1 MGETAFGVSI
11 SADAWADLDELADF
25 WIVRREEWRAEKY
38 SRDLVRAA
46 RAELSDPVRARRGRR
61 LRSCNHPD
69 AREILAFGIYRI
81 IYDIDEAAARVD
93 VLRFWDAHRDDP
105 PFD

>member
-1 MGETAFGVSI
+1 MGETTFRVSI

-46 RAELSDPVRARRGRR
+46 RA
-61 LRSCNHPD
+61 
-69 AREILAFGIYRI
+69 
-81 IYDIDEAAARVD
+81 
-93 VLRFWDAHRDDP
+93 
-105 PFD
+105 